1 MTQWEAFTILVK
13 NGAKRFFN
21 PMYGYVKLTEVDS
34 KNKTATFETRNSVTF
49 IVTEKFKLSINPF
62 IKQCVF
68 PTRDCEDFS
77 TYLRKNCKQL
87 LLKPNSPVCFTIK
100 SVERILKFGVL
111 IETNLNSMNALV
123 EVYGETP
130 KWVPIKSLLTIQEAK
145 ELIKNQSNVQSIQ
158 D

>member
-21 PMYGYVKLTEVDS
+21 PMYGYVKLMEVDS
-34 KNKTATFETRNSVTF
+34 KNKNAEFETREHVTF
-49 IVTEKFKLSINPF
+49 IVTEKFKLNANPF
-62 IKQCVF
+62 VKQCVF
-68 PTRDCEDFS
+68 PTRDCEDFA
-77 TYLRKNCKQL
+77 TYLREHCKQL
-87 LLKPNSPVCFTIK
+87 LLKPNSPVCFIIK
-100 SVERILKFGVL
+100 SPEPILKFGVL
-111 IETNLNSMNALV
+111 RDINLNEMNALV